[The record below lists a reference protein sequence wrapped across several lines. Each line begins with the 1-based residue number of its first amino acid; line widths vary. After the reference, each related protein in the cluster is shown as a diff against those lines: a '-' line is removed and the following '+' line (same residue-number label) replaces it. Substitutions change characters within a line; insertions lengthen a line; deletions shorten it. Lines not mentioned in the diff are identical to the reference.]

1 MTASAAVPAFV
12 FAPGRCTGCGACALA
27 CGVENG
33 GGTDPGW
40 RRIHVFNPRHHPA
53 LPTWNLSLACNH
65 CDAPACLAACPAT
78 AYRRDAATGAV
89 LLDAARCLGC
99 RYCSWVCPY
108 DAPRFDEATG
118 LMGKCTGCAPRLAAG
133 GDPAC
138 TAACPTGALA
148 WGQRPAGEPEPR
160 FVGLAPTGLAP
171 RLRLLL
177 HGAAPPLA
185 APLPVAPAAVQPPPP
200 PRITARGEWALVLF
214 TLLLPALVALFAA
227 GLARPERAPGPLALL
242 LGGAIAFAASALHL
256 GRPLRAWRALAHLGT
271 SWLSREIAA
280 AGLFLAAGA
289 AHGLPGLGAGA
300 RGALAAVALL
310 AGGALLFAIDAVYR
324 AVPRLDRPGLHGAE
338 ALPAAAFLFALAAGA
353 PAVAIVVGLVRAVL
367 LAGAVRRGGWGLGS
381 GWAAVRLA
389 LLLAALAPEVPWPAA
404 LALALGGEGIDRAAF
419 YAGLAP
425 ASPGAVMAR
434 QVAAAGAR

>member
-1 MTASAAVPAFV
+1 MTAGAAVPAFV
-12 FAPGRCTGCGACALA
+12 FAPARCTGCGACALA

-65 CDAPACLAACPAT
+65 CDAPACLAACPSA
-78 AYRRDAATGAV
+78 AYRRDEATGAV
-89 LLDAARCLGC
+89 LLDPARCLGC

-108 DAPRFDEATG
+108 DAPRFDDATG

-133 GDPAC
+133 GEPAC

-148 WGQRPAGEPEPR
+148 WGERPAGEPEPR
-160 FVGLAPTGLAP
+160 FAGLAPTGLAP

-185 APLPVAPAAVQPPPP
+185 APLPVPPAAVQPPPP
-200 PRITARGEWALVLF
+200 PRITPRGEWALVLF
-214 TLLLPALVALFAA
+214 TLVLPALVALFAA

-242 LGGAIAFAASALHL
+242 LGGAVAFAASAIHL
-256 GRPLRAWRALAHLGT
+256 GRPLRAWRALAHLRS

-289 AHGLPGLGAGA
+289 AHGLPGLGVGA
-300 RGALAAVALL
+300 RGALAAVAVL

-324 AVPRLDRPGLHGAE
+324 AVPRLGRPALHGAE
-338 ALPAAAFLFALAAGA
+338 ALPAAAFLFALAAG
-353 PAVAIVVGLVRAVL
+353 PPMLAIGVGLLRALL
-367 LAGAVRRGGWGLGS
+367 LAGALRRGAWGLGAGCS
-381 GWAAVRLA
+381 TARLA
-389 LLLAALAPEVPWPAA
+389 LLLAALAPGLPWPAPLA
-404 LALALGGEGIDRAAF
+404 LALAGELVDRVAF
-419 YAGLAP
+419 YAALAP
-425 ASPGAVMAR
+425 ASPRAVMAR
-434 QVAAAGAR
+434 QVAAAR